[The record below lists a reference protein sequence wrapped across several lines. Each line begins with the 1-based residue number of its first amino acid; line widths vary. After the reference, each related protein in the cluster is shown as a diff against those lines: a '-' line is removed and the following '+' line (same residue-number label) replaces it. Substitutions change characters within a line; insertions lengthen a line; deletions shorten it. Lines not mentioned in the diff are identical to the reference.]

1 MILDPPPAPEHSENL
16 VRAADLKNRVLLL
29 RPTGMGEWPPKDDKP
44 AQPYVECDV
53 WLLDRQGVESN
64 ATGVRFSWWRAVAQL
79 SGCIDRFVAC
89 RPVERDDRSVELQP
103 LTGAARDVAERVADE
118 IAGAVAQG
126 LDDTPDDIRPTGYAN
141 GEEPF

>member
-1 MILDPPPAPEHSENL
+1 MILDPPPAPEQSENL

-29 RPTGMGEWPPKDDKP
+29 RPTGLGEWPAKDDGKGP
-44 AQPYVECDV
+44 QPYVECDV
-53 WLLDRQGVESN
+53 WLLDRAGVESH

-79 SGCIDRFVAC
+79 TDCMDRFVAC

-103 LTGAARDVAERVADE
+103 LTGSAREVAEKVADE
-118 IAGAVAQG
+118 LAAGA
-126 LDDTPDDIRPTGYAN
+126 DTPAETPADIRPAGYAS